1 MIVFVVAN
9 TLQHSRVYA
18 WGQAVSPFIT
28 RLLPICTN
36 MLFALIPAAL
46 NTTELIV
53 EGRKKIKES
62 DDSLIRS
69 EKLVAETIDIGTK
82 TAEKL
87 HDQTKQLERV
97 VDDLD
102 QIHFSLKKASRIIRD
117 ITRSIATDK

>member
-1 MIVFVVAN
+1 MYGKPW
-9 TLQHSRVYA
+9 TKCS
-18 WGQAVSPFIT
+18 
-28 RLLPICTN
+28 
-36 MLFALIPAAL
+36 AAL
-46 NTTELIV
+46 STTELIV

-62 DDSLIRS
+62 DESLIRS

-97 VDDLD
+97 ADDLD